1 LTVYILAVANAAS
14 GTISVLMSLGDG
26 LFATP
31 LTFDVGGA
39 PVWMVA
45 TDVNADGKPDLVVA
59 NRSSGTVSV
68 LLNNTPKPFQDI
80 IN

>member
-1 LTVYILAVANAAS
+1 
-14 GTISVLMSLGDG
+14 
-26 LFATP
+26 
-31 LTFDVGGA
+31 
-39 PVWMVA
+39 MVA

-68 LLNNTPKPFQDI
+68 LLNNTPMPFQDF

>member
-1 LTVYILAVANAAS
+1 MSYSKENLDRFGDESLSNFIGIDLGTTYSVVAYI
-14 GTISVLMSLGDG
+14 
-26 LFATP
+26 
-31 LTFDVGGA
+31 
-39 PVWMVA
+39 
-45 TDVNADGKPDLVVA
+45 NADGKPDLVVA